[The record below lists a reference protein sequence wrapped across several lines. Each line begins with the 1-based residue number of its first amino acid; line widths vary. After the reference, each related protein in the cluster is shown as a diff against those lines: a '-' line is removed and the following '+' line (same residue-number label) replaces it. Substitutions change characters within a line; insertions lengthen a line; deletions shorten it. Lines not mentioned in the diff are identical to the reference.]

1 MDHEFILPRFREN
14 SGEGEKKKYW
24 RERKRVLQVFLYI
37 NRVMAGESLA
47 VYFFE
52 YTGVAVGTL
61 PFTCM
66 LW

>member
-1 MDHEFILPRFREN
+1 MN
-14 SGEGEKKKYW
+14 SFCPDSEKTVGKVKKKKYW

-37 NRVMAGESLA
+37 NRGMAGESLA